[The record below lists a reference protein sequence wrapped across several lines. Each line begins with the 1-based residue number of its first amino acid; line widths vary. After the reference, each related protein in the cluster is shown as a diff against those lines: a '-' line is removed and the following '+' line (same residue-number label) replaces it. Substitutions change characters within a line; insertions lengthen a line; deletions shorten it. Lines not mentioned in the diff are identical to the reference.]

1 MESISSEKREIVL
14 DILVQVKE
22 SIENLMSWNQGI
34 TDMNKLLMSL
44 AGMQDLAGNCMTIM
58 AIGEEFIKDCF
69 KLLQV
74 TETQIETRCFQN

>member
-34 TDMNKLLMSL
+34 ADMNKLLMVIS
-44 AGMQDLAGNCMTIM
+44 TS
-58 AIGEEFIKDCF
+58 
-69 KLLQV
+69 
-74 TETQIETRCFQN
+74 TSR